1 MVYFVLGESM
11 ATKIVMENHRTGEII
26 NGFYGFSWTTLLFGP
41 FPALFR
47 KDWLVFLI
55 VAILNIGTFGLA
67 SVIWAF
73 FYNRNYTQ
81 RLLRQGFS
89 FSGSNAENELAAR
102 KLGVKLTRD
111 NSTNFK

>member
-1 MVYFVLGESM
+1 MFVFLGESM
-11 ATKIVMENHRTGEII
+11 AVKIVMENPRTGEIT

-41 FPALFR
+41 LPALFR

-55 VAILNIGTFGLA
+55 VAILNFATFGLTGI
-67 SVIWAF
+67 IWAF
-73 FYNRNYTQ
+73 LYNKNYTQ

-89 FSGSNAENELAAR
+89 FSGSNAENEMAAR
-102 KLGVKLTRD
+102 KLGVKLTKD

>member
-1 MVYFVLGESM
+1 M
-11 ATKIVMENHRTGEII
+11 AAKIVMEHPRTGEII

-47 KDWLVFLI
+47 KDWLVFFI
-55 VAILNIGTFGLA
+55 VAILNIVSFGLA
-67 SVIWAF
+67 SVVWAF
-73 FYNRNYTQ
+73 FYNKNYTQ

-102 KLGVKLTRD
+102 ELGVKLTKD